1 MTYCRRCWWIGS
13 KLCFSGCME
22 KGGGPVITLDALY
35 YYDFVSHHKGYSH
48 LSDPRYLSTL
58 SITLGVAFCF

>member
-1 MTYCRRCWWIGS
+1 
-13 KLCFSGCME
+13 ME

-35 YYDFVSHHKGYSH
+35 FYDFVSHHKGYSH

-58 SITLGVAFCF
+58 SIALGVAFCF